1 MTLKKHP
8 KRKLF
13 TSFLTKTNET
23 PSPSQT
29 TKKTQPRSQSSSA
42 ISDVT
47 SPVKLRAI
55 ALGSKPPLVTRIA
68 RTGLGTRL
76 KKTYNNNKTTTFCC
90 ITEPLFTDLTSL
102 IMQVQAIAIFDK
114 FEIVFF

>member
-1 MTLKKHP
+1 MTLKQHP

-23 PSPSQT
+23 PCPSQT
-29 TKKTQPRSQSSSA
+29 T
-42 ISDVT
+42 
-47 SPVKLRAI
+47 
-55 ALGSKPPLVTRIA
+55 
-68 RTGLGTRL
+68 
-76 KKTYNNNKTTTFCC
+76 KKTYNNNKTTSFCY

-102 IMQVQAIAIFDK
+102 IMQVRTIPIFDK